1 MTLDQVPLRVP
12 VTVSALSM
20 TLMQQHRL
28 TELGVR
34 HGVEVE
40 VLRRAPFGG
49 PLALRLPGGGL
60 LALRRDH
67 AARILVAERGDG
79 PEPAPNGE
87 VPASDASRA
96 PQQRGQADV

>member
-12 VTVSALSM
+12 VTVSTLSM
-20 TLMQQHRL
+20 TLTQQHRL

-34 HGVEVE
+34 HGVAVE

-60 LALRRDH
+60 LALRREQ
-67 AARILVAERGDG
+67 AARILVAERGEH
-79 PEPAPNGE
+79 PEPAPDGGAL
-87 VPASDASRA
+87 ASDASQA
-96 PQQRGQADV
+96 PPQRGQADV